1 MKRLLLILFN
11 IAIIQVAAQEVDIKK
26 ALIEIESG
34 NIQAAQ
40 TYLQEFKNSNP
51 NDPSV
56 IFLEGVLTQNAD
68 EAVIKYSTVYEK
80 YPKSNYADASIF
92 RLFSYYYSLGYYKKA
107 ETYLNKLKN
116 EYPNSPYIQTADRTI
131 PDEEETT
138 VNKFVGSEKT
148 DINKYTI
155 QAGAFLNSDNAE
167 KLKTQL
173 SSGGYNCE
181 IKTRE
186 IGGSLFNIVYVGKFE
201 SEEAANPVLILLEK
215 NYSVKGR
222 VVLLSSIE

>member
-1 MKRLLLILFN
+1 MIKLFLILF
-11 IAIIQVAAQEVDIKK
+11 ITIQISAQEVDIKK

-34 NIQAAQ
+34 NIQAAL

-68 EAVIKYSTVYEK
+68 EAVKKYSTVYEK
-80 YPKSNYADASIF
+80 YPKSNYADASLF
-92 RLFSYYYSLGYYKKA
+92 RLFSYHYSLGYYKKA

-116 EYPNSPYIQTADRTI
+116 EYPNSPYIQTADRII
-131 PDEEETT
+131 PDEETAISKIVNSEETD
-138 VNKFVGSEKT
+138 NY
-148 DINKYTI
+148 KYTI
-155 QAGAFLNSDNAE
+155 QAGAFLNSENAE

-173 SSGGYNCE
+173 SSGGHACE

-186 IGGSLFNIVYVGKFE
+186 IGGSLFNIVYVGKFK
-201 SEEAANPVLILLEK
+201 SEETAKPILILLEN

-222 VVLLSSIE
+222 IVLLSSIE